1 MDWRKDYGPLGV
13 IVSSQIMYG
22 TGTTLAEVFI
32 STILGGNILIDKNR
46 LMETLLKL
54 LSVPGISGTE
64 GEASIAEKIYSLLGE
79 IPYFQL
85 NKDKLELHYIAGD
98 PFKRS
103 FVSAMYSSGREPGK
117 TVVISGHMDVVDIEE
132 YGHLKEYAFDPAEL
146 AKHIAELSLDEDSD
160 KDLKSGEWLF
170 GRGVAD
176 MRFGLALAIELL
188 REFSQAGSIS
198 GSILFL
204 TVPGEESNS
213 EGMLAAAEY
222 LSELQEKQGYE
233 FTALLMPECYLQK
246 NMNDLK
252 RYVHVGACGK
262 IMPMFYFTG
271 KETHV
276 CEPFNGFDPTMLAA
290 EVNRLLSMNT
300 DVCDSSRGAITPPP
314 ICLKQMDMKTLY
326 SVQTPLAAASYYNL
340 VTLAMPVVEL
350 TKKLM
355 DISNEAFTN
364 IIKQIDEKYLQYSS
378 RFGTELDRLQVR
390 PCVIMY
396 SELAE
401 RVGRLWGDKF
411 EKHMDSRLYEW
422 EKAGLDNQTKAINI
436 VKETYE
442 WYPDKAPMII
452 LSYIPPYYPDFYPE
466 TDQENTKELL
476 RMVEAVSRHA
486 EKKFGEELLLEN
498 YYMGVSDLSYTGMN
512 DSGSM
517 NEVCRNM
524 PGYGSIYSL
533 PVNSLKELHIP
544 GIILGAYG
552 KDMHKYTERL
562 NIPFAFDVLPD
573 LYEYVIT
580 LLLS

>member
-1 MDWRKDYGPLGV
+1 MV
-13 IVSSQIMYG
+13 
-22 TGTTLAEVFI
+22 
-32 STILGGNILIDKNR
+32 DKNR

-79 IPYFQL
+79 IPYYQL
-85 NKDKLELHYIAGD
+85 NKDKLELHYISGD
-98 PFKRS
+98 PYKRS
-103 FVSAMYSSGREPGK
+103 FVSAMYSSGSEPGK

-132 YGHLKEYAFDPAEL
+132 YGHLKEYAFDPDKL
-146 AKHIAELSLDEDSD
+146 AKHIEELSLDENTE

-170 GRGVAD
+170 GRGIAD
-176 MRFGLALAIELL
+176 MRYGLALAIELL
-188 REFSQAGSIS
+188 REFTQTGGIN
-198 GSILFL
+198 GNILFL
-204 TVPGEESNS
+204 AVPGEESNS

-222 LSELQEKQGYE
+222 LSELQENQGYE

-246 NMNDLK
+246 KMNDLK
-252 RYVHVGACGK
+252 RYIHVGACGK

-300 DVCDSSRGAITPPP
+300 DVCESSRGAITPPP

-340 VTLAMPVVEL
+340 VTLGMPVVEL
-350 TKKLM
+350 TEKLV
-355 DISNEAFTN
+355 DICNEAFAN
-364 IIKQIDEKYLQYSS
+364 IIKQVDEKYLQYSS
-378 RFGTELDRLQVR
+378 RFGTELDRLQVS

-411 EKHMDSRLYEW
+411 EKHMDSRLAEW
-422 EKAGLDNQTKAINI
+422 EKIGLDNQTKAINI

-466 TDQENTKELL
+466 MDQKNTKELL
-476 RMVEAVSRHA
+476 RIVEAVSRHA
-486 EKKFGEELLLEN
+486 EKKFGEELVLEN

-517 NEVCRNM
+517 EEVCRNM

-533 PVNSLKELHIP
+533 PVSSLKELHIP

-573 LYEYVIT
+573 LYEYAIT
-580 LLLS
+580 SILC

>member
-1 MDWRKDYGPLGV
+1 MV
-13 IVSSQIMYG
+13 
-22 TGTTLAEVFI
+22 
-32 STILGGNILIDKNR
+32 DKNR
-46 LMETLLKL
+46 LKETLLKL

-85 NKDKLELHYIAGD
+85 NKDNLKLRPIAGD
-98 PFKRS
+98 PYGRS
-103 FVSAMYSSGREPGK
+103 FVSAMYSSDGEPGR

-132 YGHLKEYAFDPAEL
+132 YGHLREYAFDPTEL
-146 AKHIAELSLDEDSD
+146 AKRITELSLDEDAE

-176 MRFGLALAIELL
+176 MRYGIALAIELL
-188 REFSQAGSIS
+188 REFSRTGSIK
-198 GSILFL
+198 GNILFL
-204 TVPGEESNS
+204 AVPGEESNS

-222 LSELQEKQGYE
+222 LAELQENQGYE

-252 RYVHVGACGK
+252 RYIHVGACGK

-276 CEPFNGFDPTMLAA
+276 CEPFNGFDPTMIAA

-300 DVCDSSRGAITPPP
+300 DVCESSRGAITPPP

-340 VTLAMPVVEL
+340 VTLGMPIAEL
-350 TKKLM
+350 TEKLM
-355 DISNEAFTN
+355 AICNEAFIN
-364 IIKQIDEKYLQYSS
+364 VIKRIDEKYLQYGS
-378 RFGTELDRLQVR
+378 RFGTELDRLQVS

-411 EKHMDSRLYEW
+411 EKHMGSRLAEW

-442 WYPDKAPMII
+442 WYPEKAPMII

-466 TDQENTKELL
+466 NTKELL
-476 RMVEAVSRHA
+476 RMVETVSRYA
-486 EKKFGEELLLEN
+486 KETFGEELLLEN

-517 NEVCRNM
+517 EEVCNNM

-544 GIILGAYG
+544 GIVLGAYG

-573 LYEYVIT
+573 LYVFSIT
-580 LLLS
+580 SMLS